1 VAHAL
6 DLTPDLD
13 TLTAATV
20 YLVVFG
26 FVFVESGI
34 LVGFFLPGDSILFGA
49 GLVAATAGSGVAIGV
64 LVGGVL
70 VAAVA
75 GDAVGYASG
84 RQLGRPWLVRRQRFV
99 RHVER
104 AERFYARYGALA
116 VVVARWIPWVRTVT
130 PIVAGVA
137 RMPYPRFLAANVAG
151 AVSWGAGLVLLG
163 YYAYEIEWLR
173 MAAYVTAGFFI
184 TASLVYGVAGW
195 LRERRAD
202 RARGSG

>member
-1 VAHAL
+1 VPYAL
-6 DLTPDLD
+6 DVTPDLD
-13 TLTAATV
+13 TLTATAV

-49 GLVAATAGSGVAIGV
+49 GLVAATAGSGVDLPV
-64 LVGGVL
+64 LVVGVL

-84 RQLGRPWLVRRQRFV
+84 RRLGRPWLIRRQRLV

-116 VVVARWIPWVRTVT
+116 VVAARWIPWIRTFT

-151 AVSWGAGLVLLG
+151 AVTWGVGLVLLG
-163 YYAYEIEWLR
+163 YYAYQIEWLR
-173 MAAYVTAGFFI
+173 VAAYVTAGFFI
-184 TASLVYGVAGW
+184 TASLAYGLAGW
-195 LRERRAD
+195 LRERASRTPGP
-202 RARGSG
+202 R

>member
-1 VAHAL
+1 VPYAV
-6 DLTPDLD
+6 DVTPDLD
-13 TLTAATV
+13 SLTAAAV

-49 GLVAATAGSGVAIGV
+49 GLVAATAGSGVDLAV
-64 LVGGVL
+64 LVVGVL

-84 RQLGRPWLVRRQRFV
+84 RRLGRPWLVRRERFM

-116 VVVARWIPWVRTVT
+116 VVVARWIPWIRTFT

-137 RMPYPRFLAANVAG
+137 RMPYPRFLVANVTG
-151 AVSWGAGLVLLG
+151 AVTWGAGLVLLG
-163 YYAYEIEWLR
+163 YYAYQIEWLR
-173 MAAYVTAGFFI
+173 VAAYVTAGFFI
-184 TASLVYGVAGW
+184 TASIGYGLAGW
-195 LRERRAD
+195 LRERARRAQ
-202 RARGSG
+202 RAR

>member
-1 VAHAL
+1 VPYAV
-6 DLTPDLD
+6 DVTPDLD
-13 TLTAATV
+13 SLTAAAV

-49 GLVAATAGSGVAIGV
+49 GLVAATAGSGVDLAV
-64 LVGGVL
+64 LVVGVL

-84 RQLGRPWLVRRQRFV
+84 RRLGRPWLVRRERFV

-116 VVVARWIPWVRTVT
+116 VVVARWIPWIRTFT

-137 RMPYPRFLAANVAG
+137 RMPYPRFLVANVTG
-151 AVSWGAGLVLLG
+151 AVTWGAGLVLLG
-163 YYAYEIEWLR
+163 YYAYQIEWLR
-173 MAAYVTAGFFI
+173 VAAYVTAGFFI
-184 TASLVYGVAGW
+184 TASIGYGLAGW
-195 LRERRAD
+195 LRERASRAQ
-202 RARGSG
+202 RAR

>member
-1 VAHAL
+1 VPYTV
-6 DLTPDLD
+6 DVTPDLD
-13 TLTAATV
+13 SLTAAAV

-49 GLVAATAGSGVAIGV
+49 GLVAATPGSGVDLAV
-64 LVGGVL
+64 LLVGVL

-84 RQLGRPWLVRRQRFV
+84 RRLGRPWLVRRERFV
-99 RHVER
+99 RHVEW

-137 RMPYPRFLAANVAG
+137 RMPYPRFLVANVAG
-151 AVSWGAGLVLLG
+151 AVTWGAGLVLLG
-163 YYAYEIEWLR
+163 YYAYQIEWLR
-173 MAAYVTAGFFI
+173 IAAYVTAGFFI
-184 TASLVYGVAGW
+184 TASIGYGLAGW
-195 LRERRAD
+195 LRERASRTH
-202 RARGSG
+202 RAR